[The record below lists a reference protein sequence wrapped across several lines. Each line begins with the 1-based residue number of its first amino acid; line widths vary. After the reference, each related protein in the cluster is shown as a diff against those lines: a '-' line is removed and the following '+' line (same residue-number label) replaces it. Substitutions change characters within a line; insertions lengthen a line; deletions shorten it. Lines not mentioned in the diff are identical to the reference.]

1 MRNDSWLLGLLALAS
16 SYATASPPDFSGIN
30 VGELGKVQS
39 ETILYRAQAER
50 AKAERDIGAAV
61 TTSSTAVGGLEGL
74 TSQPTPILREP
85 GEPALPVVRTISG
98 SSKKL
103 QATLLFAGGIELD
116 TTAGREIPGGYRV
129 VQVSL
134 DGVTVERKGKRYQLG
149 FSNQAPTGVSAVPT
163 ALPGQAIP
171 QWEQRP

>member
-1 MRNDSWLLGLLALAS
+1 MRNESWLLGLVALAC
-16 SYATASPPDFSGIN
+16 SYATASPPDLSGIN

-61 TTSSTAVGGLEGL
+61 TSSSTAVAGLEGL

-149 FSNQAPTGVSAVPT
+149 FSNQAPAGISAVPT

>member
-1 MRNDSWLLGLLALAS
+1 MRNDSWLLGLVALAC
-16 SYATASPPDFSGIN
+16 SYAIASPPDLSGIN

-39 ETILYRAQAER
+39 ETILFRAQAER
-50 AKAERDIGAAV
+50 AKAARDIDGAL
-61 TTSSTAVGGLEGL
+61 TSSSTAVGGLEGM
-74 TSQPTPILREP
+74 TAQQAPILREA

-134 DGVTVERKGKRYQLG
+134 DGVTVERQGKRYQLG
-149 FSNQAPTGVSAVPT
+149 FSNQAPTRMSAVPPT
-163 ALPGQAIP
+163 LPGQAIP